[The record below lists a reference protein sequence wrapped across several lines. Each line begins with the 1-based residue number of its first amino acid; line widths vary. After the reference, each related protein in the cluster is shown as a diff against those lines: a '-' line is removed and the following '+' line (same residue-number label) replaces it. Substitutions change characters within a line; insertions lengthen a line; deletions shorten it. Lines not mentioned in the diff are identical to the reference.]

1 VVDDNFLVLGL
12 LCYHWLSFYN
22 HESSLHRVFAWFL
35 LIVCFFLKK
44 DRVYLCS
51 FLPCTFDGWVPHL
64 LIFIYRVFLLI
75 HQEKLS
81 KLAFI
86 IVTQKRFH
94 PFTITFFES
103 TVPSD
108 PWGVLHDVPKW
119 CGRICPKCWWLCQI
133 MAIGQTQLEVTC
145 CSAGPALQMD
155 IT

>member
-1 VVDDNFLVLGL
+1 MG
-12 LCYHWLSFYN
+12 SP
-22 HESSLHRVFAWFL
+22 S
-35 LIVCFFLKK
+35 
-44 DRVYLCS
+44 
-51 FLPCTFDGWVPHL
+51 

-108 PWGVLHDVPKW
+108 REVFYMMSQNDVAESVP
-119 CGRICPKCWWLCQI
+119 
-133 MAIGQTQLEVTC
+133 
-145 CSAGPALQMD
+145 SAD
-155 IT
+155 DSVR